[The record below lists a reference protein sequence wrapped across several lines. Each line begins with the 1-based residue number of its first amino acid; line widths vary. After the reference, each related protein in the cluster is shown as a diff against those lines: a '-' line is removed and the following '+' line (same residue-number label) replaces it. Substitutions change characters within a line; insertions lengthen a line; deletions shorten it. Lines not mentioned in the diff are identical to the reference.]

1 MFKVGLIIGS
11 LYCFLTVILGAFGAH
26 ALKDTLDEYGKSVFD
41 KAVLYQMF
49 HGISILIV
57 SIINNFFNEIDFS
70 LVIWFFTFGVIIFSG
85 SLYVLAITKAK
96 WLGMITPIGGFLF
109 IFGWLALI
117 IKLLKVWNL
126 SIKE

>member
-1 MFKVGLIIGS
+1 MFKIGLIIGS

-26 ALKDTLDEYGKSVFD
+26 ALKDTLDEYEKSIFD

-57 SIINNFFNEIDFS
+57 SIFNNMFNEIDFS
-70 LVIWFFTFGVIIFSG
+70 IIIWFFTFGVLIFSG
-85 SLYVLAITKAK
+85 SLYILAITKAK

-109 IFGWLALI
+109 IFGWLTLI
-117 IKLLKVWNL
+117 IKLLKV
-126 SIKE
+126 

>member
-1 MFKVGLIIGS
+1 MFKIGLIIGS

-26 ALKDTLDEYGKSVFD
+26 ALKDTLDEYEKSVFD

-57 SIINNFFNEIDFS
+57 SIFNNMFNDIDFS
-70 LVIWFFTFGVIIFSG
+70 IVIWFFTFGILIFSG
-85 SLYVLAITKAK
+85 SLYILAITKAK

-109 IFGWLALI
+109 IFGWLTLI
-117 IKLLKVWNL
+117 IKLLKV
-126 SIKE
+126 

>member
-1 MFKVGLIIGS
+1 MNFLAWGS
-11 LYCFLTVILGAFGAH
+11 ISGCIVIILGAFGAH
-26 ALKDTLDEYGKSVFD
+26 ALKDTLDEYEKSIFD

-57 SIINNFFNEIDFS
+57 SIFNNMFNEIDFIII
-70 LVIWFFTFGVIIFSG
+70 IWFFTFGVLIFSG
-85 SLYVLAITKAK
+85 SLYILAITKAK

-109 IFGWLALI
+109 IFGWLTLI

>member
-1 MFKVGLIIGS
+1 MFKIGLIIGS

-26 ALKDTLDEYGKSVFD
+26 ALKDTLDEYEKSIFD

-49 HGISILIV
+49 HGVSILKV

-117 IKLLKVWNL
+117 IKLLKV
-126 SIKE
+126 

>member
-1 MFKVGLIIGS
+1 MFKIGLIIGS

-26 ALKDTLDEYGKSVFD
+26 ALKDTLDEYEKSIFD

-57 SIINNFFNEIDFS
+57 SIFNNMFNEIDFS
-70 LVIWFFTFGVIIFSG
+70 IIIWFFTFGVLIFSG
-85 SLYVLAITKAK
+85 SLYILAITKAK

-109 IFGWLALI
+109 IFGWLTLI

>member
-1 MFKVGLIIGS
+1 MFKIGLIIGS

-26 ALKDTLDEYGKSVFD
+26 ALKDTLDEYEKSIFD

-49 HGISILIV
+49 HGVSILIV

>member
-1 MFKVGLIIGS
+1 MFKIGLIIGS
-11 LYCFLTVILGAFGAH
+11 IYCFLTVILGAFGAH
-26 ALKDTLDEYGKSVFD
+26 ALKDSLDEYEKSIYD

-57 SIINNFFNEIDFS
+57 SIINNLFNEIDFS
-70 LVIWFFTFGVIIFSG
+70 LVVWLFTFGILIFSG
-85 SLYVLAITKAK
+85 SLYILAITKAK

-117 IKLLKVWNL
+117 IKLLKV
-126 SIKE
+126 

>member
-1 MFKVGLIIGS
+1 MFKIGLIIGS

-26 ALKDTLDEYGKSVFD
+26 ALKDTLDEYEKSIFD

-49 HGISILIV
+49 HGVSILIV

-117 IKLLKVWNL
+117 IKLLKV
-126 SIKE
+126 